1 METRC
6 CSVPYRKYE
15 CFRSDGTWFSRTATV
30 ILPVCPAVCG
40 RLLHAWGKLT
50 HSAYFPFR
58 YKWTAKKKNHQ
69 KTHKST
75 SWHSRKRK
83 GHCIICLNI
92 VYGVRDIL
100 FSSYAIVG
108 TRLKLVLVDG
118 APIDK
123 IAFTEKL
130 MNERIKNPGIY
141 IKISD

>member
-1 METRC
+1 MHHL
-6 CSVPYRKYE
+6 SKH
-15 CFRSDGTWFSRTATV
+15 
-30 ILPVCPAVCG
+30 
-40 RLLHAWGKLT
+40 RL
-50 HSAYFPFR
+50 
-58 YKWTAKKKNHQ
+58 
-69 KTHKST
+69 
-75 SWHSRKRK
+75 
-83 GHCIICLNI
+83 
-92 VYGVRDIL
+92 GVRDIL